1 MSKRPAQ
8 AEQPVIIQPKMSA
21 QAFVEKWRGVTLKES
36 AAYSEHFCDL
46 CRLIGHPTPAEMDPH
61 GTFFTFQKGVIKNAA
76 GAVVME
82 DTLYG
87 AIPVAQK
94 TKHGFADV
102 WYKNHFA
109 WEYKGK
115 HKDLE
120 KAREQ
125 LLQYID
131 DLQNP
136 PLLVVSDID
145 RFEIHTRFNNC
156 VKTVTRFSN
165 EDLLKP
171 ESQQLVRNLFENVE
185 AFKPTKTVQGVT
197 EEVAAIFAKLAENLR
212 SRSVD
217 PHKVAHYLM
226 KLLFCMFAED
236 VGILPNKI
244 FQRLVEKAVGRFQG
258 LGADWDK
265 AADTL
270 PLSRRKHG
278 SPEDAD
284 FFSRNVSLLFT
295 AMQKGGEFWGEQIDH
310 FNGGLFDDDEAF
322 DLPGEDLETLY
333 YCARQDW
340 SSIEPSIFGTLFER
354 LLDPGKR
361 SQLGAHYTSKE
372 DIQTLVEPVLMQP
385 LRRAWEKVHKRC
397 YALLTKREQS
407 SGKEWAKADKE
418 LRRTLEDFC
427 HSLSLQRVLDPAC
440 GSGNFLYV
448 SLNVL
453 KELEKE
459 VVTFAAKCGHSLFR
473 YVGPE
478 QLYGIELNS
487 YAVELARLVV
497 WIGHIQWDK
506 QNGMYR
512 PDQPILK
519 PLKNIQERDAILIMP
534 KEEGGPPA
542 EPEWPE
548 CDVIVGNPP
557 FLGGNRIRKEL
568 GADYVEHLFALYE
581 GRVPAF
587 ADLCCYWFE
596 KARSSITAKRCNR
609 AGLLATQGIRGGA
622 NRAVLQAIKTSGDIF
637 YGVSDRDWI
646 LDGANVHISIIAFD
660 NGAERERV
668 LDGRA
673 VSSINANLTAVS
685 DVTTC
690 SILAANLNISF
701 QGPSPKAK
709 FHISEAKAFEFL
721 HGFGNPSGLPNS
733 DVVKPLTIAAD
744 ITKRERANWTVD
756 FAVMPLEQA
765 SLYQEPF
772 RWLQEHVYPARS
784 KNRRESYA
792 KLWWQYAEARPGMR
806 RAIASRR
813 YIATPRHSKHRVFIW
828 CEPFIICNDSTIVFA
843 MTADCQFGVLHSRLH
858 EVWALKLGTRL
869 ETRPRYTPTT
879 CFETFPL
886 PEPTKKQEQAIAQAA
901 KELDDLRNAWL
912 NPPEWTKEE
921 VLTFPGSVDGAWAR
935 YVKEPNAKGI
945 GTVHYPRIVPRDPE
959 CAKKLAK
966 RTLTNLYNERP
977 AWLDL
982 VHKKLDQAVCAAYCF
997 PADLPDEQVLDRLL
1011 KLNLARAEQT
1021 KH

>member
-1 MSKRPAQ
+1 MIPYQIPNVKEYYCAFAETRLQVSPRFHPLRDGMSKRPAQ
-8 AEQPVIIQPKMSA
+8 AEQPVIIQPKMSP

-46 CRLIGHPTPAEMDPH
+46 CRMVGHPTPAEMDPH
-61 GTFFTFQKGVIKNAA
+61 GNFFTFQKGVIKNAA

-102 WYKNHFA
+102 WYKGHFA

-136 PLLVVSDID
+136 PLLVVSDIE

-171 ESQQLVRNLFENVE
+171 ETQQLVRNLFENVE
-185 AFKPTKTVQGVT
+185 SFKPTKTVQGVT
-197 EEVAAIFAKLAENLR
+197 EEVAANFAKLAENLR

-258 LGADWDK
+258 LGADWNQAGDK
-265 AADTL
+265 L
-270 PLSRRKHG
+270 PLSKRKHG

-354 LLDPGKR
+354 LLDPAKR

-385 LRRAWEKVHKRC
+385 LRREWEKVHKRC
-397 YALLTKREQS
+397 YALLQKREQS

-448 SLNVL
+448 SLNLL

-519 PLKNIQERDAILIMP
+519 PLMNIQERDAILIMP
-534 KEEGGPPA
+534 KKEGGPPA

-557 FLGGNRIRKEL
+557 FLGNKRMRSEL
-568 GADYVEHLFALYE
+568 GQEYSETLWDLYSSDLL
-581 GRVPAF
+581 PS

-596 KARSSITAKRCNR
+596 KARRHIKNGRCDR
-609 AGLLATQGIRGGA
+609 AGLLATTGIKQIGSRSIVE
-622 NRAVLQAIKTSGDIF
+622 RLIKEVNVF
-637 YGVSDRDWI
+637 FVVSDRDWQLEGAATRI
-646 LDGANVHISIIAFD
+646 CMIGFGKQKIPLIVDGQLKERLNPDLSTSSVDLTDAQKLRTNAKKCFMGSTKVGAFD
-660 NGAERERV
+660 I
-668 LDGRA
+668 DGD
-673 VSSINANLTAVS
+673 TARRLI
-685 DVTTC
+685 D
-690 SILAANLNISF
+690 
-701 QGPSPKAK
+701 
-709 FHISEAKAFEFL
+709 
-721 HGFGNPSGLPNS
+721 GFGVDGKPNS
-733 DVVKPLTIAAD
+733 DVVRPFRNGSDLVRRTPDKWI
-744 ITKRERANWTVD
+744 VD
-756 FAVMPLEQA
+756 FGVGTSIET
-765 SLYQEPF
+765 
-772 RWLQEHVYPARS
+772 
-784 KNRRESYA
+784 
-792 KLWWQYAEARPGMR
+792 
-806 RAIASRR
+806 ASRYELPFEYLVKNVKEERQRNGRPSRAQHWWLLGETLPAFRKSVQNLAR
-813 YIATPRHSKHRVFIW
+813 YVAVPRISKHRVFVFLDTVVFPDSKVIAF
-828 CEPFIICNDSTIVFA
+828 PFEETSNLEYCNLIYMS
-843 MTADCQFGVLHSRLH
+843 FGR
-858 EVWALKLGTRL
+858 
-869 ETRPRYTPTT
+869 
-879 CFETFPL
+879 
-886 PEPTKKQEQAIAQAA
+886 
-901 KELDDLRNAWL
+901 
-912 NPPEWTKEE
+912 
-921 VLTFPGSVDGAWAR
+921 
-935 YVKEPNAKGI
+935 
-945 GTVHYPRIVPRDPE
+945 
-959 CAKKLAK
+959 
-966 RTLTNLYNERP
+966 
-977 AWLDL
+977 
-982 VHKKLDQAVCAAYCF
+982 
-997 PADLPDEQVLDRLL
+997 
-1011 KLNLARAEQT
+1011 LARADGMGREMT
-1021 KH
+1021 LRITRRCASKPSRSRSRRRSRSRPSLRPRRNSMIFATRGSTHPSGPKKRY